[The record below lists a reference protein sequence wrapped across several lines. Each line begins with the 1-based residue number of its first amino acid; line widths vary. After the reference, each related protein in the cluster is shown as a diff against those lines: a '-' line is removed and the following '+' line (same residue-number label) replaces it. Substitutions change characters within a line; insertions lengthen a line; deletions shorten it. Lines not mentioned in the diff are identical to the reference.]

1 MCVFRAHLG
10 RDVGYSGVQ
19 VTWMIGWGKNQNPLK
34 SLGLQTK
41 PKALPEPKFNQQKD
55 LVPSHKNFQEAL
67 NDITIRNLEIVLN
80 TQNNPYF
87 NQAVQ

>member
-1 MCVFRAHLG
+1 MFRAHLG

-41 PKALPEPKFNQQKD
+41 PKALPEPTFNQQKD
-55 LVPSHKNFQEAL
+55 LVPSHKNFQETL

>member
-1 MCVFRAHLG
+1 MFRAHLG